1 MKRKLRSLKA
11 VRKTVMKRFH
21 VLIPVVMSM
30 LLFAPPAVAAAE
42 DKALLSLL
50 PAGGFA
56 EGWVMDEKPA
66 LFTQDTLFDHING
79 EAELYIPYGFD
90 ALATARYMKK
100 DAAGQEIAV
109 DVYRM
114 GSLLDAFGIWSNYR
128 KADTPGCALGA
139 DCVLSSSQMMF
150 YQDRYFVRLQAT
162 GTPAPAQ
169 DVFLACGRALSQKL
183 PQGKG
188 RPGELELLRVRGVVP
203 KTERYL
209 PQSVLGYPFFR
220 RGMTAEANLNG
231 ERAQVFVVFDNAVRE
246 RGSDIAG
253 GNRPALRKGDRR
265 AVGPLSHRCDPSER
279 RSGGKTC
286 HRGAEKQ
293 DPAQAL
299 TDHLGCSKMPRC
311 KAPEVARS
319 EAYFGRTL
327 SDEGRGQ
334 RRRWVFW
341 APASAERGAPARIE
355 PDMVA
360 NSPQPPCSGS

>member
-21 VLIPVVMSM
+21 ILIPVVMSM
-30 LLFAPPAVAAAE
+30 LLLAPPAVAAAE
-42 DKALLSLL
+42 DRALLSLL

-128 KADTPGCALGA
+128 KADAPGCALGA
-139 DCVLSSSQMMF
+139 DCVLSSSQMLF

-220 RGMTAEANLNG
+220 RGLTAEANLTG
-231 ERAQVFVVFDNAVRE
+231 QRAQVFVVIEDSAAAARKAFDRYLASLKE
-246 RGSDIAG
+246 
-253 GNRPALRKGDRR
+253 
-265 AVGPLSHRCDPSER
+265 E
-279 RSGGKTC
+279 
-286 HRGAEKQ
+286 
-293 DPAQAL
+293 
-299 TDHLGCSKMPRC
+299 
-311 KAPEVARS
+311 
-319 EAYFGRTL
+319 GRMATL
-327 SDEGRGQ
+327 SGKEGRISLEGIDPLYGKVIVELSG
-334 RRRWVFW
+334 RYLI
-341 APASAERGAPARIE
+341 GAIRLKDTAAARPVIE
-355 PDMVA
+355 ELKNRTRPR
-360 NSPQPPCSGS
+360 P

>member
-1 MKRKLRSLKA
+1 MIRSAIRIALVLCLSLIA
-11 VRKTVMKRFH
+11 VTPSSGADSSAF
-21 VLIPVVMSM
+21 
-30 LLFAPPAVAAAE
+30 
-42 DKALLSLL
+42 LSLL
-50 PAGGFA
+50 PAGGCA

-66 LFTQDTLFDHING
+66 LFTQETLFDHING
-79 EAELYIPYGFD
+79 EAELYLPYGFD
-90 ALATARYMKK
+90 SLATARYVKK
-100 DAAGQEIAV
+100 AASSLEIVA

-220 RGMTAEANLNG
+220 RGLTAEANLTG
-231 ERAQVFVVFDNAVRE
+231 QRAQVFVVIEDSAAAARKAFDQYLASLEESGRE
-246 RGSDIAG
+246 S
-253 GNRPALRKGDRR
+253 K
-265 AVGPLSHRCDPSER
+265 
-279 RSGGKTC
+279 RSGKAGRISVEGIDPLYGKVIVEQSG
-286 HRGAEKQ
+286 RYLIGAIRLK
-293 DPAQAL
+293 DAA
-299 TDHLGCSKMPRC
+299 
-311 KAPEVARS
+311 AARPVI
-319 EAYFGRTL
+319 EELKNRT
-327 SDEGRGQ
+327 R
-334 RRRWVFW
+334 
-341 APASAERGAPARIE
+341 AR
-355 PDMVA
+355 P
-360 NSPQPPCSGS
+360 